1 MLVGKPLRQVAV
13 SRLDGIHDLLVL
25 LVGFRPSVGI
35 CQRLPPHPQHI
46 LMKILQLMLQQLA
59 VTGLIHDVMKT
70 VVQLRKLFQ
79 MPLAGMELSQ
89 IYIFFH
95 LFHLFLRDMLCGPS
109 GTKPFQQGTD
119 HIDILYILF
128 RNTGN
133 ISAFIG
139 YDLDQPLQL
148 QLPECFSYRRAADS
162 HLLPDGHF
170 PQFFMLRV
178 SAV

>member
-1 MLVGKPLRQVAV
+1 
-13 SRLDGIHDLLVL
+13 
-25 LVGFRPSVGI
+25 
-35 CQRLPPHPQHI
+35 
-46 LMKILQLMLQQLA
+46 MKILQLMLQQLA

-95 LFHLFLRDMLCGPS
+95 LFHLFLRDMLRGPS

-139 YDLDQPLQL
+139 YDLDQSLQL
-148 QLPECFSYRRAADS
+148 QLPECLPHRRAADP
-162 HLLPDGHF
+162 HLLADRHLL
-170 PQFFMLRV
+170 QLLMLRV
-178 SAV
+178 FPAEDIVPQLVEHAAPQGVLVSDLLPYVITSHFLLL